1 VRTATIE
8 QTIELPK
15 GVYKFEHKPSGVIY
29 CAFNDENGKR
39 HGLGRLDSKLTDRF
53 VALIDRLK
61 AGTVLDCATRIAKPR
76 SFAKGTVGDFIEQYL
91 GHREYR
97 ETADNTKA
105 NYRPLCE
112 FLRFW
117 YGDESMKSI
126 DEDILRTIQDAVE
139 KGEAPVNAEL
149 ARKMGAGPLLS
160 GKSTADRVVGM
171 FGRIWNFAIEY
182 CKFRPRCVNPA
193 DLVKNIHEGESWRRW
208 PEHIIAKYLD
218 GATDR
223 EALALLLLLY
233 TGQRIGD
240 CCEMK
245 CSAFDGK
252 HITVKKQQ
260 KKRNQKKAG
269 AGYVRVRVLKPLLD
283 MMRKCGVV
291 PGADGYIATN
301 AHGGKYT
308 RRTMRNVIHD
318 RLVAIG
324 EAPETGDSEYVPH
337 GLRASAASRLYEAT
351 RNVELVR
358 AVTGHDTDTVWRYI
372 QEIHQE
378 QLSDA
383 AMDQLE
389 TYLEESKVIEMTP
402 RRRAA

>member
-1 VRTATIE
+1 
-8 QTIELPK
+8 
-15 GVYKFEHKPSGVIY
+15 
-29 CAFNDENGKR
+29 
-39 HGLGRLDSKLTDRF
+39 
-53 VALIDRLK
+53 
-61 AGTVLDCATRIAKPR
+61 
-76 SFAKGTVGDFIEQYL
+76 
-91 GHREYR
+91 
-97 ETADNTKA
+97 
-105 NYRPLCE
+105 
-112 FLRFW
+112 
-117 YGDESMKSI
+117 M
-126 DEDILRTIQDAVE
+126 
-139 KGEAPVNAEL
+139 
-149 ARKMGAGPLLS
+149 
-160 GKSTADRVVGM
+160 
-171 FGRIWNFAIEY
+171 
-182 CKFRPRCVNPA
+182 
-193 DLVKNIHEGESWRRW
+193 
-208 PEHIIAKYLD
+208 
-218 GATDR
+218 
-223 EALALLLLLY
+223 
-233 TGQRIGD
+233 
-240 CCEMK
+240 
-245 CSAFDGK
+245 
-252 HITVKKQQ
+252 
-260 KKRNQKKAG
+260 
-269 AGYVRVRVLKPLLD
+269 RVRVLKPLLD